1 MIDYT
6 WVSMGAILRDYINVM
21 YKNKEHQMLCDI
33 ADSLYGPNIDPQN
46 FKPEYK
52 ELYDQYGEAYFD
64 KVIDDMAA
72 IDSQV
77 TDDRKARELE
87 EDYYDRV
94 GDATYHE
101 DYDPGEGSMEI
112 SLVDVQPY
120 QMTSKAYKL
129 FKESGLNLF
138 HRGNGDGDPNSAYY
152 LSPDDN
158 CDECWQ
164 VGKYFCQVTDYF
176 EKEWENDSFR
186 KHYGDAFEYR
196 KRFGIS

>member
-33 ADSLYGPNIDPQN
+33 ADSIYGPNIDPKD

-64 KVIDDMAA
+64 KVINDMAA

-77 TDDRKARELE
+77 TDARKEKELE

-94 GDATYHE
+94 GDANYHD
-101 DYDPGEGSMEI
+101 DYEEEGSTEI
-112 SLVDVQPY
+112 SLVEVEPWET
-120 QMTSKAYKL
+120 TSKAYKL

-158 CDECWQ
+158 CDECWHI
-164 VGKYFCQVTDYF
+164 GKFFCDFTSYF
-176 EKEWENDSFR
+176 ENEWENDSFY
-186 KHYGDAFEYR
+186 KKYGNVANY
-196 KRFGIS
+196 KNRFGKKS